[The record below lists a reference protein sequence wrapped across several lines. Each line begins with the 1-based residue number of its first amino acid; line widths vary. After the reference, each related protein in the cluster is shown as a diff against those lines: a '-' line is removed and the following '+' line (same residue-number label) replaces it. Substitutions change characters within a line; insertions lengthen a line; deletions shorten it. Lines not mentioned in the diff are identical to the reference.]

1 MIDDKGG
8 VCATCKHCI
17 VKKNLSDKAIMC
29 ECTGT
34 HISYVDYITYC
45 CNVKYEP
52 SDEYADLETSA
63 KAEIDVIK
71 KGTINNG

>member
-1 MIDDKGG
+1 MIDDKDR

-17 VKKNLSDKAIMC
+17 VKDNFSGKTIMC

-52 SDEYADLETSA
+52 NDDYD
-63 KAEIDVIK
+63 
-71 KGTINNG
+71 

>member
-17 VKKNLSDKAIMC
+17 IKENFSGKTMMC

-45 CNVKYEP
+45 CNDKYEP
-52 SDEYADLETSA
+52 DEEWSED
-63 KAEIDVIK
+63 
-71 KGTINNG
+71 NGEN